1 MQITINFNEEEFQA
15 LKNWTSQV
23 RPPQM
28 EEGLFYKQVFFN
40 GVGAVNEQLSK
51 LAEDSLR
58 DPATREQL
66 RQAGVDVEKLEQEI
80 SMAKNQATTN
90 QVVTDNVVTEIVDT
104 TESGEKKPEQN
115 EVPVVE

>member
-15 LKNWTSQV
+15 FKNWTSQV

-28 EEGLFYKQVFFN
+28 DESVFYKQVFFN

-51 LAEDSLR
+51 LAEDSLK

-80 SMAKNQATTN
+80 SMAKNQAAASQPT
-90 QVVTDNVVTEIVDT
+90 TDNVVTEIIDT
-104 TESGEKKPEQN
+104 TEAGEKKPEQS